1 MLTHSLVYYV
11 NMDLQNG
18 FRYDVSTIQ
27 NYEFTDEGYLRVKA
41 RIART
46 GIQSYTDASGGVR
59 LEYRPED
66 EVASQE
72 ALDSF
77 REKCVTREH
86 PPVLLD
92 AANTKDYA
100 VGFTSADVSYSDG
113 FVESTLTV
121 TDKETIDSIMRG
133 DVREVSCGYK
143 VDYSPEPGVTPDGQH
158 YDGIQRNIRGNHVA
172 IVNRARGGAQVRL
185 MLDSAD
191 AAVNDLITPQK
202 EQIMSANIVF
212 DGVSFEA
219 DAALAAAI
227 AAERED
233 AKGSYAE
240 MKRRYEDAMAEASK
254 MKEEMDAMEKEMKG
268 KMDAAEGRADALE
281 QELEA
286 VKADLEAAQ
295 QTNLDSLVEE
305 RIALIDKA
313 RPSLDSAFD
322 FAGKTAREIMEAS
335 IKAVR
340 GDSLD
345 LSERSD
351 DYVTA
356 MFDTLAES
364 APRSDSATT
373 DELRKAVASIATPV
387 SAPSSYMEKLQNAWK
402 NPLSVS
408 KER

>member
-1 MLTHSLVYYV
+1 MDSL
-11 NMDLQNG
+11 NC
-18 FRYDVSTIQ
+18 FRYDVSAIQ

-46 GIQSYTDASGGVR
+46 GIQSYTDANGGIR
-59 LEYRPED
+59 LEYRPEE
-66 EVASQE
+66 EVAADA

-77 REKCVTREH
+77 REKCVTKEH

-92 AANTKDYA
+92 ASNTKDYA
-100 VGFTSADVSYSDG
+100 VGFTSADVSYSEG

-121 TDKETIDSIMRG
+121 TDKETIDEIMRG
-133 DVREVSCGYK
+133 NVREVSCGYK
-143 VDYSPEPGVTPDGQH
+143 VDYSPEPGITSDGQH
-158 YDGIQRNIRGNHVA
+158 YDGIQKNIRGNHVA

-191 AAVNDLITPQK
+191 AAVNDLFNHQK
-202 EQIMSANIVF
+202 GVIMAANIAF

-219 DAALAAAI
+219 DPALAAAI
-227 AAERED
+227 SAERDD
-233 AKGSYAE
+233 AKGSYAD
-240 MKRRYEDAMAEASK
+240 MKRKYEDAMAKASE
-254 MKEEMDAMEKEMKG
+254 MKEEMDAMQKEMQG
-268 KMDAAEGRADALE
+268 KTDSAEGRADALAE
-281 QELEA
+281 EVESL
-286 VKADLEAAQ
+286 KLDLEAAKQ
-295 QTNLDSLVEE
+295 VNVDSLVEE

-313 RPSLDSAFD
+313 RTSLDSAFD
-322 FAGKTAREIMEAS
+322 FAGKSAREIMEAS

-340 GDSLD
+340 GDAD

-364 APRSDSATT
+364 APRSDSAATE
-373 DELRKAVASIATPV
+373 DLRKAVASIASPM
-387 SAPSSYMEKLQNAWK
+387 SAPSSYMDKLQNAWK
-402 NPLSVS
+402 SPLSVS

>member
-1 MLTHSLVYYV
+1 
-11 NMDLQNG
+11 MDSRPC
-18 FRYDVSTIQ
+18 FRYDVSQISDYQIT
-27 NYEFTDEGYLRVKA
+27 EEGYLKVRA

-46 GIQSYTDASGGVR
+46 GIQSYTDASGGIR
-59 LEYRPED
+59 LEYRPEE
-66 EVASQE
+66 EVASSE

-77 REKCVTREH
+77 REKCLTKEH

-92 AANTKDYA
+92 ASNTKDYA

-121 TDKETIDSIMRG
+121 TDKETIEEIMRG
-133 DVREVSCGYK
+133 NVREVSCGYK
-143 VDYSPEPGVTPDGQH
+143 VDYVDQPGTTPDGQH
-158 YDGIQRNIRGNHVA
+158 YDGIQKNIRGNHVA
-172 IVNRARGGAQVRL
+172 IVKRARGGANVRL

-191 AAVNDLITPQK
+191 AAVTELITLK
-202 EQIMSANIVF
+202 EETIMPANIAF

-219 DAALAAAI
+219 DSALAAAVV
-227 AAERED
+227 AERED
-233 AKGSYAE
+233 AKASYAD
-240 MKRRYEDAMAEASK
+240 MKRKYDEMMSNASK

-268 KMDAAEGRADALE
+268 KCDSAEGRADALA

-286 VKADLEAAQ
+286 AKADLEAAQ
-295 QTNLDSLVEE
+295 QVNVDSLVEE

-313 RPSLDSAFD
+313 RTSLDSAFD
-322 FAGKTAREIMEAS
+322 FAGKNAREIMEAS

-340 GDSLD
+340 GDVD

-364 APRSDSATT
+364 PRADSAATE
-373 DELRKAVASIATPV
+373 ELRKAVASIASPM
-387 SAPSSYMEKLQNAWK
+387 SAPSSYMDRIQNAWK
-402 NPLSVS
+402 TPLSVS

>member
-1 MLTHSLVYYV
+1 MDSL
-11 NMDLQNG
+11 NC

-46 GIQSYTDASGGVR
+46 GIQSYTDANGGIR
-59 LEYRPED
+59 LEYRPEE
-66 EVASQE
+66 EVAANA

-77 REKCVTREH
+77 REKCVTKEH

-92 AANTKDYA
+92 ASNTKDYA
-100 VGFTSADVSYSDG
+100 VGFTSADVSYSEG

-121 TDKETIDSIMRG
+121 TDKETIDEIMRG
-133 DVREVSCGYK
+133 NVREVSCGYK
-143 VDYSPEPGVTPDGQH
+143 VDYSPEPGITPDGQH
-158 YDGIQRNIRGNHVA
+158 YDGIQKNIRGNHVA

-191 AAVNDLITPQK
+191 AAVNVLINHSTGV
-202 EQIMSANIVF
+202 IMAANIAF

-219 DAALAAAI
+219 DPALAAAI
-227 AAERED
+227 SAERDD
-233 AKGSYAE
+233 AKGSYAD
-240 MKRRYEDAMAEASK
+240 MKRKYEDAMAEASK
-254 MKEEMDAMEKEMKG
+254 MKEEMDAMGKEMKG
-268 KMDAAEGRADALE
+268 KCDSAEGRADALAE
-281 QELEA
+281 EVESL
-286 VKADLEAAQ
+286 KTDLEAAKQ
-295 QTNLDSLVEE
+295 VNVDSLVEE

-313 RPSLDSAFD
+313 RTSLDSAFD
-322 FAGKTAREIMEAS
+322 FAGLSAREIMEAS

-340 GDSLD
+340 GDAD

-364 APRSDSATT
+364 APRSDSAATE
-373 DELRKAVASIATPV
+373 ELRKAVASIASPM
-387 SAPSSYMEKLQNAWK
+387 SAPSSYMDKLQNAWK
-402 NPLSVS
+402 SPLSVS

>member
-1 MLTHSLVYYV
+1 MDSL
-11 NMDLQNG
+11 NC
-18 FRYDVSTIQ
+18 FRYDVSAIQ

-46 GIQSYTDASGGVR
+46 GIQSYTDANGGIR
-59 LEYRPED
+59 LEYRPEE
-66 EVASQE
+66 EVAANA

-77 REKCVTREH
+77 REKCVTKEH

-92 AANTKDYA
+92 ASNTKDYA
-100 VGFTSADVSYSDG
+100 IGFTSADVSYSEG

-121 TDKETIDSIMRG
+121 TDKETIDDIMRG
-133 DVREVSCGYK
+133 NVREVSCGYK
-143 VDYSPEPGVTPDGQH
+143 VDYSPEPGITSDGQH

-191 AAVNDLITPQK
+191 AAVNDLITHSQGAV
-202 EQIMSANIVF
+202 MSANIAF

-219 DAALAAAI
+219 DPALAAAI
-227 AAERED
+227 SAERDD

-240 MKRRYEDAMAEASK
+240 MKRQYEDAMAEASK

-268 KMDAAEGRADALE
+268 KCDSAEGRADALSE
-281 QELEA
+281 ENAAL
-286 VKADLEAAQ
+286 KSDLEAAKQ
-295 QTNLDSLVEE
+295 VNVDSIVEE

-322 FAGKTAREIMEAS
+322 FTGKSVREIMEAS

-340 GDSLD
+340 SDAD
-345 LSERSD
+345 LSDRSD

-356 MFDTLAES
+356 MFDTLAE
-364 APRSDSATT
+364 AGARDDSGTS
-373 DELRKAVASIATPV
+373 ELRKAVASIASPM
-387 SAPSSYMEKLQNAWK
+387 SAPSSYMDKLQNAWK
-402 NPLSVS
+402 TPLSVS

>member
-1 MLTHSLVYYV
+1 MDSL
-11 NMDLQNG
+11 NC
-18 FRYDVSTIQ
+18 FRYDVSAIQ

-46 GIQSYTDASGGVR
+46 GIQSYTDANGGIR
-59 LEYRPED
+59 LEYRPEE
-66 EVASQE
+66 EVAANA

-77 REKCVTREH
+77 REKCVTKEH

-92 AANTKDYA
+92 ASNTKDYA
-100 VGFTSADVSYSDG
+100 IGFTSADVSYSEG

-121 TDKETIDSIMRG
+121 TDKETIDEIMRG
-133 DVREVSCGYK
+133 NVREVSCGYK
-143 VDYSPEPGVTPDGQH
+143 VDYSPEPGITSDGQH
-158 YDGIQRNIRGNHVA
+158 YDGIQKNIRGNHVA

-191 AAVNDLITPQK
+191 AAVNDLITHSQGAV
-202 EQIMSANIVF
+202 MSANIAF

-219 DAALAAAI
+219 DPALAAAI
-227 AAERED
+227 SAERDD
-233 AKGSYAE
+233 AKGSYAD
-240 MKRRYEDAMAEASK
+240 MKRQYEDAMAEASK
-254 MKEEMDAMEKEMKG
+254 MKEEMDAMEKEMKA
-268 KMDAAEGRADALE
+268 KQDSAEGRADALSE
-281 QELEA
+281 ENAAL
-286 VKADLEAAQ
+286 KSDLEAAKQ
-295 QTNLDSLVEE
+295 INVDSLVEE

-322 FAGKTAREIMEAS
+322 FAGKSVREIMEAS

-340 GDSLD
+340 ADAD
-345 LSERSD
+345 LSDRSD

-356 MFDTLAES
+356 MFDTLAET
-364 APRSDSATT
+364 AARDDSGTS
-373 DELRKAVASIATPV
+373 ELRKAVASIASPM

-402 NPLSVS
+402 TPLSVS

>member
-1 MLTHSLVYYV
+1 MDSL
-11 NMDLQNG
+11 NC
-18 FRYDVSTIQ
+18 FRYDVSAIQ

-46 GIQSYTDASGGVR
+46 GIQSYTDASGGIR
-59 LEYRPED
+59 LEYRPEE
-66 EVASQE
+66 EVAADA

-77 REKCVTREH
+77 REKCVTKEH

-92 AANTKDYA
+92 ASNTKDYA
-100 VGFTSADVSYSDG
+100 VGFTSADVSYSEG

-121 TDKETIDSIMRG
+121 TDKETIDEIMRG
-133 DVREVSCGYK
+133 NVREVSCGYK
-143 VDYSPEPGVTPDGQH
+143 VDYSPEPGITSDGQH
-158 YDGIQRNIRGNHVA
+158 YDGIQKNIRGNHVA

-191 AAVNDLITPQK
+191 AAVNDLINHSTGV
-202 EQIMSANIVF
+202 IMAANIAF

-219 DAALAAAI
+219 DPALAAAI
-227 AAERED
+227 SAERDD
-233 AKGSYAE
+233 AKGSYAD
-240 MKRRYEDAMAEASK
+240 MKRKYEDAMAEASK
-254 MKEEMDAMEKEMKG
+254 MKEEMDAMQKEMKG
-268 KMDAAEGRADALE
+268 KCDSAEGRADALAE
-281 QELEA
+281 EVESL
-286 VKADLEAAQ
+286 KTDLETAKQ
-295 QTNLDSLVEE
+295 VNVDSLVEE

-313 RPSLDSAFD
+313 RTSLDSAFD
-322 FAGKTAREIMEAS
+322 FAGKSAREIMEAS

-340 GDSLD
+340 GDAD

-364 APRSDSATT
+364 APRGDSAATE
-373 DELRKAVASIATPV
+373 DLRKAVASIASPM
-387 SAPSSYMEKLQNAWK
+387 SAPSSYMDKLQNAWK
-402 NPLSVS
+402 SPLSVS

>member
-1 MLTHSLVYYV
+1 MDSL
-11 NMDLQNG
+11 NC

-46 GIQSYTDASGGVR
+46 GIQSYTDANGGIR
-59 LEYRPED
+59 LEYRPEE
-66 EVASQE
+66 EVAADA

-77 REKCVTREH
+77 REKCVTKEH

-92 AANTKDYA
+92 ASNTKDYA
-100 VGFTSADVSYSDG
+100 VGFTSADVSYSEG

-121 TDKETIDSIMRG
+121 TDKETIDEIMRG
-133 DVREVSCGYK
+133 NVREVSCGYK
-143 VDYSPEPGVTPDGQH
+143 VDYSPEPGITPDGQH
-158 YDGIQRNIRGNHVA
+158 YDGIQKNIRGNHVA

-191 AAVNDLITPQK
+191 AAVNVLINHQK
-202 EQIMSANIVF
+202 GVIMAANIAF

-219 DAALAAAI
+219 DPVLAAAI
-227 AAERED
+227 SAERDD

-240 MKRRYEDAMAEASK
+240 MKRKYEDAMAEASK
-254 MKEEMDAMEKEMKG
+254 MKEEMDAMQKEMQG
-268 KMDAAEGRADALE
+268 KCDSAEGRADALAE
-281 QELEA
+281 EVESLK
-286 VKADLEAAQ
+286 VDLEAAKQ
-295 QTNLDSLVEE
+295 VNVDSLVEE

-313 RPSLDSAFD
+313 RTSLDSAFD
-322 FAGKTAREIMEAS
+322 FAGKSAREIMEAS

-340 GDSLD
+340 SDAD

-356 MFDTLAES
+356 MFDTLTES
-364 APRSDSATT
+364 ALRGDSAATE
-373 DELRKAVASIATPV
+373 ELRKAVASIASPM
-387 SAPSSYMEKLQNAWK
+387 SAPSSYMDKLQNAWK
-402 NPLSVS
+402 SPLSVS